1 MNAEL
6 QGLVLALEAVNEAGA
21 GEDAKDEEALFKSR
35 MNDVLERRPGLEY
48 GRLKRA
54 VELAHARWVKAQ
66 KRFPSV

>member
-6 QGLVLALEAVNEAGA
+6 QALVLAFETVNEAQA
-21 GEDAKDEEALFKSR
+21 GEEAKRVEALFKSQ
-35 MNDVLERRPGLEY
+35 MDDVLARHPGVEY

-66 KRFPSV
+66 RRFPAV